1 VKMIGASV
9 RMALGALR
17 AHLLRTALTMLG
29 IIIGVGAV
37 IAMVSVGAG
46 AQRRISEQIRSLG
59 SNAIV
64 VLSGASTSGGI
75 RWGLGTQL
83 TLTEEDARAIAIE
96 VPPIEVAAPSVRGSA
111 QTVFGN
117 TNWSTVIQGVT
128 PDYLIAREWG
138 VANGKMFGPED
149 VDAAAK
155 VAVLGETVW
164 TSLFGDSDPIGQTI
178 RIKKVPFTVVGVL
191 EAKGQSSFGQDQ
203 DDVILIPISTAK
215 KKVLGRSTQSNP
227 RAVGAINVRVKDAEL
242 MGEAEDLI
250 RDLLRQ
256 RHRLQPG
263 QDDDFQIRVL
273 AELFA
278 AQEESARVMTM
289 LLAAIASVSLL
300 VGGIGIMNI
309 MLVSV
314 TERTREIG
322 LRMAVGA
329 RSRDI
334 LAQFLIEAVTLAIA
348 GGVVGIA
355 CGLGASQAIAS
366 FAEWTTDVQPEAIGL
381 AFVFAGAV
389 GIFFGFYPA
398 RKASRLDPIDAL
410 RYE

>member
-1 VKMIGASV
+1 MLWASV
-9 RMALGALR
+9 RIALAALR
-17 AHLLRTALTMLG
+17 AHQLRTALTMLG
-29 IIIGVGAV
+29 IIIGVAAV

-46 AQRRISEQIRSLG
+46 AEARIAAQIRSIG
-59 SNAIV
+59 SNVIV

-83 TLTEEDARAIAIE
+83 TLTEEDARAIALE
-96 VPPIEVAAPSVRGSA
+96 VPAVEVASPSVRGRA
-111 QTVFGN
+111 QAVHVN
-117 TNWSTVIQGVT
+117 TNWSTVIQGTT
-128 PDYLIAREWG
+128 PDYLPAREWG
-138 VANGKMFGPED
+138 VAAGKMFGPED

-164 TSLFGDSDPIGQTI
+164 KQLFADSDPVGQTI
-178 RIKKVPFTVVGVL
+178 RLNKVPFTVIGVL
-191 EAKGQSSFGQDQ
+191 EAKGQSAWGQDQ
-203 DDVILIPISTAK
+203 DDLIVIPISTAK
-215 KKVLGRSTQSNP
+215 KKVLGATQSNP
-227 RAVGAINVRVKDAEL
+227 RAIGAITIRVKEAQL
-242 MGEAEDLI
+242 MAEAEGQI

-256 RHRLQPG
+256 RHRLQLG
-263 QDDDFQIRVL
+263 QDDDFQVRVL
-273 AELFA
+273 SEVFA
-278 AQEESARVMTM
+278 AQEESARIMTM

-334 LAQFLIEAVTLAIA
+334 LAQFLIEAVTLS
-348 GGVVGIA
+348 VVGGLLGVGAGLVGSGVIA
-355 CGLGASQAIAS
+355 AL
-366 FAEWTTDVQPEAIGL
+366 AEWSTEVPIDAVGL
-381 AFVFAGAV
+381 AFVFAAAV
-389 GIFFGFYPA
+389 GMFFGFYPA
-398 RKASRLDPIDAL
+398 RKASRLDPIEAL